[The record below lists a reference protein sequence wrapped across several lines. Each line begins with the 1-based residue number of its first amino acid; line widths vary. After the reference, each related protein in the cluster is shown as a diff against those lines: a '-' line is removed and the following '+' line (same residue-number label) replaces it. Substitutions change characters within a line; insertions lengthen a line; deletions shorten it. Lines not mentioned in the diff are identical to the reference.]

1 MKQKLGLIAIAVIVY
16 CVFLV
21 AKLPAEQILQR
32 VNLPSNINITG
43 VSGTLWSGR
52 ARQVNYQ
59 GLAIQDVKW
68 QLSALPLLWGAVWLE
83 LDAGN
88 DRRADQISIQGEI
101 ATKLTNP
108 MVVSSDDFLVYL
120 PTDQVLANV
129 SLPLPVMAGGRFRV
143 TLQELDFDQQCEALN
158 GTGEWLNASVM
169 GTQGSIPLGVF
180 KADLSCTEGAI
191 NAIVAEPNML
201 GLSLNAKVKS
211 MRDITVSGRIK
222 LDPQLPQEVHDA
234 SQLFGQPGSDGY
246 TEFRL

>member
-1 MKQKLGLIAIAVIVY
+1 
-16 CVFLV
+16 
-21 AKLPAEQILQR
+21 
-32 VNLPSNINITG
+32 
-43 VSGTLWSGR
+43 
-52 ARQVNYQ
+52 
-59 GLAIQDVKW
+59 
-68 QLSALPLLWGAVWLE
+68 
-83 LDAGN
+83 
-88 DRRADQISIQGEI
+88 
-101 ATKLTNP
+101 
-108 MVVSSDDFLVYL
+108 
-120 PTDQVLANV
+120 
-129 SLPLPVMAGGRFRV
+129 
-143 TLQELDFDQQCEALN
+143 
-158 GTGEWLNASVM
+158 M